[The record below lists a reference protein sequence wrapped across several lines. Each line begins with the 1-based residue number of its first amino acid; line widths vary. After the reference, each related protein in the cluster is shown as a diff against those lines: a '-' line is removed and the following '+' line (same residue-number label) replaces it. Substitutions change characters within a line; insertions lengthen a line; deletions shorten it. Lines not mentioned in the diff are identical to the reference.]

1 MRKRRRPR
9 LVAVALLL
17 ASLGAAARGEML
29 ATIVEDVEGEFATYR
44 PVLVNV
50 TPNARQYTIDPDFGN
65 VVNYSQF
72 HFTDTEAARLRE
84 NGFVAIPSEFL
95 EMCDVYVDALENEI
109 PVFVTVDAMLHVFHE
124 QFDFI
129 LKTLEKEQFQFDLQ
143 ALTEALLLASDAD
156 LGAAQNPVAVEAAKR
171 NLAFFSVARTLI
183 GTAYTPLPAVRE
195 LVDAERALIDA
206 HAGPALSPIFA
217 APHDYTQFIVRGH
230 YEGDPE
236 LERFF
241 RAMMWYG
248 SMRFVIEEPFIPEEI
263 LRRTILQGLLVTR
276 LLHRTEV
283 ATGQSALEV
292 WNRIYQPTVFFV
304 GKAEDADVFVFDRI
318 ARAVYGE
325 NYREL
330 SPDELAEAAPL
341 GQFVARAKAL
351 PAPQIGGAF
360 RKSFRFMGQR
370 YIPDSYITQVT
381 SGGNGGPWRMPKGLD
396 VMAVLHSSRAFELL
410 RDAYDDVPVQLD
422 DLRAE
427 FRAMTPETWA
437 QNVYWNWLYC
447 LMPLLEIKG
456 DGYPPF
462 MQTPAWQDKDLA
474 AALGSWAELRHD
486 TILYA
491 KQSSF
496 NSAPMYQ
503 ADLGYVEPNPEAFAR
518 LAALS
523 LYEKDGLENL
533 GLVLDPFRNNLAALA
548 SALLSLK
555 TIAEKE
561 LTGQPITFEE
571 YVFIKE
577 IGDTM
582 SDLSPSSSFEE
593 EDDMAVIADVHT
605 DNFIRKVLEEA
616 VGRPLLLYVI
626 VETEGELRITRGA
639 AFSYY
644 EFTMPSSQ
652 RLTDSKWREMLDSGQ
667 APDMPA
673 WMQSYLDDGSSPP
686 GEPWHAFAP
695 AGSLTGLTVIH
706 SPSRVAVGGTLEI
719 RLTDIL
725 FPSFDEARAI
735 IAAPSGTT
743 FTLILAED
751 PERPGEYV
759 GAVDTSGWETGRYRI
774 TGEIVRDGVVLI
786 SSTDWV
792 KVVESD
798 PTSTPGPASTSTP
811 VPTPALTGTPITT
824 PTLTSTPTPEP
835 IRELIES
842 FYRLVLGRDP
852 EPGAVDAWRE
862 GYFEY
867 AASFGIDV
875 RFIPREM
882 ARLFF
887 LSEEYAARNRTNAEF
902 LTDCYR
908 VFLNRDPND
917 GELADWLGGVW
928 NRSEVMTIFS
938 ESEEFA
944 RRIEAMVPGMQGD
957 PARNF
962 VTAMYVGLLDRLVDS
977 GGLAYFSILLELA
990 GNKRDLAKWMAAA
1003 IVISQEF
1010 LSKEPTNQERVIRLF
1025 RAFLGRFPNDRE
1037 TDYWT
1042 GQLDGGLETIDDL
1055 VDRFADS
1062 EEFAARLAGFFGS

>member
-1 MRKRRRPR
+1 
-9 LVAVALLL
+9 
-17 ASLGAAARGEML
+17 ML
-29 ATIVEDVEGEFATYR
+29 ATIAEDVEGEFATYR

-50 TPNARQYTIDPDFGN
+50 TPNARQYTVDPDFGN
-65 VVNYSQF
+65 VTNYSRF
-72 HFTDTEAARLRE
+72 HFTDAEEARLRQ

-129 LKTLEKEQFQFDLQ
+129 LKTLEKRRFQFDLQ
-143 ALTEALLLASDAD
+143 ALTEALLLASAAD
-156 LGAAQNPVAVEAAKR
+156 LGAAQNPAAVEAVKR

-183 GTAYTPLPAVRE
+183 GTAYTPLPAVGE
-195 LVDAERALIDA
+195 LVEAERALIAA
-206 HAGPALSPIFA
+206 HAGPAPSPIFA
-217 APHDYTQFIVRGH
+217 ATHDYTQFIVRGH
-230 YEGDPE
+230 YEGDEE

-248 SMRFVIEEPFIPEEI
+248 SMRFVIEEPFIAEET

-276 LLHRTEV
+276 LLRRTEV
-283 ATGQSALEV
+283 ATGQPALEV

-304 GKAEDADVFVFDRI
+304 GKAEDADVFVFDQI

-325 NYREL
+325 DYRDL
-330 SPDELAEAAPL
+330 SPDELAEAALL

-351 PAPQIGGAF
+351 PAPQIGGLL

-370 YIPDSYITQVT
+370 YIPDSYVTQVT
-381 SGGNGGPWRMPKGLD
+381 SGGNGGPLRMPKGLD
-396 VMAVLHSSRAFELL
+396 VMAVLDSQRALELL
-410 RDAYDDVPVQLD
+410 RDVYDDAPVQLG

-491 KQSSF
+491 KQSASETSLPPEF
-496 NSAPMYQ
+496 RT
-503 ADLGYVEPNPEAFAR
+503 DLGYVEPNPEAFAR

-533 GLVLDPFRNNLAALA
+533 GLVLDPFRDNLGALA
-548 SALLSLK
+548 SALLSLR

-571 YVFIKE
+571 YVFVKK

-605 DNFIRKVLEEA
+605 HDLTVLEEA

-639 AFSYY
+639 ALSYY

-673 WMQSYLDDGSSPP
+673 WMQSYLDDGSSPS
-686 GEPWHAFAP
+686 GEPRHAFAQVGLP
-695 AGSLTGLTVIH
+695 AGMTVIH
-706 SPSRVAVGGTLEI
+706 SPSRVAVGGTLEVRFADVI
-719 RLTDIL
+719 

-743 FTLILAED
+743 LTLILAED
-751 PERPGEYV
+751 PERPGEYI
-759 GAVDTSGWETGRYRI
+759 GAVDTSGWETGVYRI

-786 SSTDWV
+786 SSIDWV
-792 KVVESD
+792 RVVESD
-798 PTSTPGPASTSTP
+798 PTPTPGPTSTSTP
-811 VPTPALTGTPITT
+811 TTT

-835 IRELIES
+835 IRELIDS
-842 FYRLVLGRDP
+842 FYHLVLGRGP
-852 EPGAVDAWRE
+852 EPGAVDAWHE

-917 GELADWLGGVW
+917 AELADWLGGVW

-944 RRIEAMVPGMQGD
+944 KRIEAMVPGMQGD

-962 VTAMYVGLLDRLVDS
+962 VTTMYVGLLDRLVDS
-977 GGLAYFSILLELA
+977 GGLAYFSALLELA

-1003 IVISQEF
+1003 IVISDEF
-1010 LSKEPTNQERVIRLF
+1010 LSKRPMNEERVIRLF

-1037 TDYWT
+1037 TDYWAA
-1042 GQLDGGLETIDDL
+1042 QLDGGLETIDDL
-1055 VDRFADS
+1055 IDRFAGS
-1062 EEFAARLAGFFGS
+1062 EEFAARLGGFFGS